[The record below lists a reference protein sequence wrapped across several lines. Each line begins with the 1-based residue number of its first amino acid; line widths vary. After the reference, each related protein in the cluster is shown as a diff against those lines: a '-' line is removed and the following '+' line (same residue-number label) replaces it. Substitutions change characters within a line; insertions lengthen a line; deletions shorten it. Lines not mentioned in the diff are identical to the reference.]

1 MNMSDN
7 NDAQTLN
14 QDNFTSTISET
25 PKVASQEDLLDVA
38 KYTEGI
44 VDYIEHADTP
54 LLIAINGEWGSGK
67 SSIMNEIKGKLCD
80 GEDKEFYSVWINT
93 WQFSL
98 LDSTQSP
105 QAVVRILQSI
115 VNQIMALKPDYD
127 RRGKISKLIGSIAT
141 LSTNLK
147 SVSNL
152 GGDPLFGVGTAT
164 MGGVAKAATALKDLF
179 SSKSRKS
186 SDDNAALV
194 TQLSAEIKK
203 LVDEVLDDP
212 QKVHTIHIQ
221 QYVQF
226 IPFSTY
232 DWNNGRYCF
241 CTRVVLAVILAI
253 LNLFP
258 LFGFVV
264 YNIALAI
271 FNIIFNQ
278 IIVRSYFV
286 LKDFL
291 VNYCY
296 HVIKM
301 FLAAILNQKITVKNK
316 RKGFI
321 FLIDDLDRIEPEMAL
336 YIVEALAGTFS
347 FEKCIFILALD
358 KSNLINVIRSKLKS
372 RQRVFN
378 NTQCNLYLNKL
389 IHMSIDMPN
398 DFYNF
403 NDFLKKSLEK
413 TLFFTPNE
421 LKYETMINSLN
432 KVVCYTVGRNPRSVK
447 QLINQLSL
455 LNILKKHVFG
465 GDEYNQ
471 LNQNPKMNFQSIL
484 IKEMAVIVLCIKNI
498 YPDLYKALLLR
509 PYFKNWPFEYAG
521 NFNNDST
528 LSETKAAIQKMAGRN
543 VFDWECALFNI
554 CRLKTSS
561 RQEFYNII
569 KVFGIII
576 NDFNLYIQHINA
588 TQQVQTVQAEQDV
601 YELIFKDVFKLFYR
615 TVRSGS

>member
-127 RRGKISKLIGSIAT
+127 RRDKISKLIGSIAT

-528 LSETKAAIQKMAGRN
+528 LSETKKSCYTKNGRKKC
-543 VFDWECALFNI
+543 F
-554 CRLKTSS
+554 
-561 RQEFYNII
+561 
-569 KVFGIII
+569 
-576 NDFNLYIQHINA
+576 
-588 TQQVQTVQAEQDV
+588 
-601 YELIFKDVFKLFYR
+601 
-615 TVRSGS
+615 

>member
-127 RRGKISKLIGSIAT
+127 RRDKISKLIGSIAT

-212 QKVHTIHIQ
+212 QKVHAIHIQ

-258 LFGFVV
+258 LLGFVV
-264 YNIALAI
+264 YNIALAV

-278 IIVRSYFV
+278 ILVRSYFV
-286 LKDFL
+286 LKDL
-291 VNYCY
+291 LINYCC

-301 FLAAILNQKITVKNK
+301 FLAAILNQRITVKNK

-358 KSNLINVIRSKLKS
+358 KDNLINVIKSKLKN
-372 RQRVFN
+372 RQQKFN
-378 NTQCNLYLNKL
+378 NAYCNLYLNKF
-389 IHMSIDMPN
+389 IHMSIDMPS

-413 TLFFTPNE
+413 TLFFTSDE
-421 LKYETMINSLN
+421 LKYGAMIDSLN
-432 KVVCYTVGRNPRSVK
+432 KVMCYTVGRNPRSVK

-455 LNILKKHVFG
+455 LNILKKHVFE
-465 GDEYNQ
+465 GDDYNQ

-484 IKEMAVIVLCIKNI
+484 IKEMAVIVLCIRNA
-498 YPDLYKALLLR
+498 YPDLYMALLLR
-509 PYFKNWPFEYAG
+509 PYFKNWPFEYAD
-521 NFNNDST
+521 NFNNNSA
-528 LSETKAAIQKMAGRN
+528 LSETKAVIQKMAGRN

-554 CRLKTSS
+554 CRLKKSS

-569 KVFGIII
+569 KVFEIII
-576 NDFNLYIQHINA
+576 NDFDLYIQYINI
-588 TQQVQTVQAEQDV
+588 TQPTQTVQAEQNV

-615 TVRSGS
+615 TVLSES